1 MSKPKRKYVKAK
13 TDINPMVYTF
23 IYRTNENH
31 RRSVH
36 AHRMDETPLSYA
48 VHQKVVMPGKNYLRH
63 ITEWFEKALWT
74 YHEPTRPRRKRVVA
88 AAKPFE
94 PPKMEAPVEE
104 PKPVRPTRES
114 PKNAPPPITFV
125 DDDDDTEE
133 IPVAAVAPPKPT
145 APKADPMDPNV
156 ELPTEYNPRA
166 HKELAAG
173 APEDLIVFD
182 AMVDANFIAQQRRNR
197 LMALQAKQMGRVL
210 KTTPNNPIVSGFEPG

>member
-1 MSKPKRKYVKAK
+1 MSKPKRAYNKAK
-13 TDINPMVYTF
+13 TTINPMTYTF
-23 IYRTNENH
+23 IYRTNTKH

-48 VHQKVVMPGKNYLRH
+48 VHQKVTMPGKNYLRH
-63 ITEWFEKALWT
+63 ITEWFEKALWA
-74 YHEPTRPRRKRVVA
+74 YHEPNRPRRKRVA
-88 AAKPFE
+88 EAKPFE
-94 PPKMEAPVEE
+94 PPKMEAPVEA
-104 PKPVRPTRES
+104 PKPIPHPTMES
-114 PKNAPPPITFV
+114 PKNAPPPITLV
-125 DDDDDTEE
+125 DDDDDTAE
-133 IPVAAVAPPKPT
+133 IPVASVKPAAPVA
-145 APKADPMDPNV
+145 AKADPLDPNV

-197 LMALQAKQMGRVL
+197 MMALQAKQMGRVL